1 MTTSIPHSY
10 RQAATNPL
18 TAAVRRAVCVGLT
31 YGLATTVCAAAF
43 PPVMRLSSL
52 HPDHG
57 GDGTFGFVVTGR
69 TEVRQHYGWAL
80 SAAGDVNNDGIGD
93 LIVGTGNTTDWAG
106 IAHDGATFV
115 VFGSDDG
122 LPALFDLLQLFPE
135 RGGDGSAGFAL
146 EAILTQYCSGCAVSG
161 GGDVNGDGIDDLFI
175 GAPYADPDRV
185 GDAGGAYVVFG
196 RDIAQTGNFPALFPL
211 VRLKEA
217 GGGDGSQGFVIN
229 GSGQLDQAGIDLSIA
244 GDVNGDGIDDLI
256 IGAHNADPPRRPAA
270 GESYVLFGS
279 TSPFPAEIDLAS
291 LLPEN
296 GGDGTKGFVL
306 TGIRTG
312 DRSGTAVSG
321 AGDING
327 DGIDDLVI
335 GAPEA
340 RSGGEDLVGEAYV
353 IYGRNGGGFPAV
365 FPLARLF
372 PQNGG
377 DGSEGFVLTGAES
390 SDDTGHAV
398 AAVGDVNADGLD
410 DLIIGAPNADPVGEA
425 LVVFGRDAALS
436 GPFPAVFPLE
446 RLRPGG
452 GGDGSEGFII
462 IGMPAGSN
470 ANVGFAV
477 ASAEDVNGDG
487 IDDILV
493 GDPDWSGRYDAQ
505 IAAGAAYVVFGRDT
519 AEVGDFPPI
528 FPLSK
533 LLPSGGG
540 DGTSGFVLTGA
551 FYFGHAGFAVSSAG
565 DINADGRDD
574 IVVGA
579 PNAESGQAY
588 VVYGRT
594 EDTPA
599 R

>member
-1 MTTSIPHSY
+1 MTTRIPHSY
-10 RQAATNPL
+10 RHAATNPL
-18 TAAVRRAVCVGLT
+18 TAAVRGAVCAGLS
-31 YGLATTVCAAAF
+31 YGLATAAGAAAF
-43 PPVMRLSSL
+43 PPVIPLGTL
-52 HPDHG
+52 HPGHG
-57 GDGTFGFVVTGR
+57 GDGTAGFVITGR
-69 TEVRQHYGWAL
+69 TEVPQDYGRAL

-93 LIVGTGNTTDWAG
+93 LIVGTGNRFDDDGPHA
-106 IAHDGATFV
+106 GATFV
-115 VFGSDDG
+115 VFGSDEVF
-122 LPALFDLLQLFPE
+122 PALFDLLQLFPE
-135 RGGDGSAGFAL
+135 RGGDGSAGFGL
-146 EAILTQYCSGCAVSG
+146 EAILTQYCSGCTVSG

-196 RDIAQTGNFPALFPL
+196 RDTAQTGNFPALFPL

-229 GSGQLDQAGIDLSIA
+229 GSGRLDQAGISLSIA

-270 GESYVLFGS
+270 GENYVLFGS
-279 TSPFPAEIDLAS
+279 TGPFPAEIDLAS

-335 GAPEA
+335 GAPNA
-340 RSGGEDLVGEAYV
+340 PSLGEDYAGEAYV
-353 IYGRNGGGFPAV
+353 IYGRDGGGFPAA
-365 FPLARLF
+365 FALARLL

-410 DLIIGAPNADPVGEA
+410 DLIVGAPNALEKGSA
-425 LVVFGRDAALS
+425 FVVFGRDAAP
-436 GPFPAVFPLE
+436 GPFPALFPLE
-446 RLRPGG
+446 RLLPGN
-452 GGDGSEGFII
+452 GGDGSEGFLIA
-462 IGMPAGSN
+462 GTAAAANLDAGSS
-470 ANVGFAV
+470 V
-477 ASAEDVNGDG
+477 AGAGDVNGDG

-493 GDPDWSGRYDAQ
+493 GDYVWHPYDTPRN
-505 IAAGAAYVVFGRDT
+505 AGAAYVVFGRDT
-519 AEVGDFPPI
+519 ADVGDFPPV
-528 FPLSK
+528 FLLSE
-533 LLPSGGG
+533 LLPRFGG
-540 DGTSGFVLTGA
+540 DGSKGFALTGA
-551 FYFGHAGFAVSSAG
+551 HSQGFAGIAVSSAG